1 MSAEPAP
8 LRRLTVVDKDSGEV
22 VDPEVARLQ
31 ERIAILEQNLRD
43 AEKDLRTKRAQI
55 TKLRKDKVRERL
67 EYARRDDVDRI
78 HSYWQR
84 RLGHGKALTA
94 DRFDAVRGLLEETH
108 IEVVDGKPVKVDTY
122 ELSDFK
128 AAIDGAHYDPYCRT
142 LKNGKVTRY
151 DDLSLHMPRR
161 EDVREL
167 HRTSASFLTRR

>member
-55 TKLRKDKVRERL
+55 TKLRKDKVRERV

-128 AAIDGAHYDPYCRT
+128 AAIDGAWFDPFTTKR
-142 LKNGKVTRY
+142 KNGTLARH
-151 DDLSLHMPRR
+151 DDLALICRDGKTFEGFIARAPR
-161 EDVREL
+161 
-167 HRTSASFLTRR
+167 S